1 MLGYA
6 NFSGIEHITKSVP
19 STKCEK
25 SIDKKSL
32 QTYLLWFDNL

>member
-1 MLGYA
+1 MNGYA
-6 NFSGIEHITKSVP
+6 NFSKMEHITEFVP

-32 QTYLLWFDNL
+32 QTYLV